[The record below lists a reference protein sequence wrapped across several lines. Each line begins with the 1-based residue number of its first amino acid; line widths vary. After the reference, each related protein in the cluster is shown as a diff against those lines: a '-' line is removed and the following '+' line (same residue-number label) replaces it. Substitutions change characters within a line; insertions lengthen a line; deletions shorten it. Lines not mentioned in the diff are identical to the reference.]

1 MTEHELKT
9 LLSTVTPPDE
19 TARRD
24 RPARARGTARAPA
37 LISGSISAKVR

>member
-19 TARRD
+19 TAR
-24 RPARARGTARAPA
+24 AAAHAHWAA
-37 LISGSISAKVR
+37 LAKRSEERR